1 MHLEHLVMQKNQKTK
16 NSLKNR
22 NQAQP
27 KKIHNDAASK
37 GYRSQLKYLPKAKAR
52 KIKQN
57 NSYCMIMQNVK

>member
-27 KKIHNDAASK
+27 KKSIMMLRQRDTGVNWNT
-37 GYRSQLKYLPKAKAR
+37 SQKPKLEKLN
-52 KIKQN
+52 KITP
-57 NSYCMIMQNVK
+57 IAW